1 MKKISNIAEQC
12 MEPPSIEKLS
22 PRYFNYSASIN
33 QVLSMKLSESIDSD
47 LERQHNYLLS
57 LVNMTDER
65 MVCTIGGL
73 LNYISL
79 TAPSLRLNK
88 PFEISDI
95 KPINFESLTL
105 IDNETYKNLQ
115 IFDPLQHP
123 SSFKWSSTE
132 NNEGVSMYNLIEK
145 NCSSMGLNRLR
156 SFMSKPTCDLSV
168 IQKRHEVINFF
179 MQPNNFHVI
188 QTLKTYVSQLSSP
201 SVLSTYLGR
210 LNLRGSHWKFIYR
223 NIFYTV
229 SYAEVC
235 KANTTNVALF
245 AELGADINDIVY
257 SLAHNLESTIDLV
270 NMEKNVHFVIKHG
283 FFPPLDEAKLKFS
296 KLTQQMD
303 QITPYEFDTVPEFI
317 PKIKL
322 LYIPELKFVLS
333 IPFWKNGL
341 TQEELNLPN
350 LHFMFVANNMA
361 FYKTKRCY
369 ELDKLL
375 GDVQTDIIKQET
387 NIIRALGRYL
397 NKHIH
402 NVVVLMNKIIDLECI
417 FALAKTGK
425 ENNFIQPYIVQE
437 KVIKV
442 VNGWH
447 PLLKV
452 YMDNFIPNDVQTSV
466 ADGLV
471 NVIFG
476 PNASGKTIFLKQIA
490 LIAYLTH
497 IGSYVPAEEAKIG
510 LLKRIYARVQESE
523 SIISK
528 VSSLML
534 ELRSM
539 AFATTKTPPAS
550 LLILDELGKGSTE
563 LNCTAILTSCIQQFL
578 SRNENCP
585 LVFIST
591 HLTDISQYIGDQ
603 QLLSFLIMD
612 YIIQQGE
619 LVFLHKV
626 KKSYAHSNYVFEVIE
641 TLDQTLPFVKT
652 AKIVLDALRT
662 GENMLPYS
670 ETRLKRSQRHMKFA
684 KKFSELD
691 MSKSGY
697 MDKLREKIQR
707 YYEASFHI

>member
-1 MKKISNIAEQC
+1 MDAEEEHTTNTTNCDDPIENNDSQASPTEHSVNDFVILSLQWKKKKVAAACYMSSTAELLLLGSTDELGPHFEITQLLIEQLMPTVIVTNSAITSQFMKKISNIAEQC

-201 SVLSTYLGR
+201 S
-210 LNLRGSHWKFIYR
+210 
-223 NIFYTV
+223 
-229 SYAEVC
+229 
-235 KANTTNVALF
+235 
-245 AELGADINDIVY
+245 LGADINDIVY

-283 FFPPLDEAKLKFS
+283 FFPPLDE
-296 KLTQQMD
+296 
-303 QITPYEFDTVPEFI
+303 
-317 PKIKL
+317 
-322 LYIPELKFVLS
+322 
-333 IPFWKNGL
+333 
-341 TQEELNLPN
+341 
-350 LHFMFVANNMA
+350 
-361 FYKTKRCY
+361 